1 MLIGQ
6 DRAGK
11 TSLKKSLRGIC
22 FDPEEDSTDGIEV
35 DPSLFNVSTE
45 TWRTGEPDRGQNS
58 DKVLT
63 FDYQTARRIVDSLE
77 RERKV
82 TNVQTFAEE
91 DISISDSESIE
102 FPGEL
107 KPIESSRET
116 ENVHKPKD
124 SDPAHS
130 VHIPIVTPDLT
141 EEKLEEVNSS
151 ASGVPDEVAS
161 LAEALLQRNLE
172 DNGEEIYST
181 FWDFAGQSVY
191 YVTHPL
197 FLTKKAIYLL
207 AYDLSLN
214 PYDRAKPVVKRGV
227 YRKTLEGFSSLKTNL
242 DYLEFWMT
250 SVASLASTQE
260 EDSTSE
266 LLPEK
271 LPPVFLVCTHA
282 DTPYCG
288 RDPQELAT
296 EIFGSLRSKPYGCH
310 LYDVFFVDNTCT
322 SLRVNKS
329 ECLEVQRL
337 RKELVSVAKELPQT
351 HHTVPIKWLKFEK
364 VLQAVKKQGHQWIY
378 LETAKNI
385 AANACGIDEDKEFG
399 TLMNYLHDLKSLI
412 HFDDTDELNR
422 LVVLDPQWLIDVF
435 KKVITVKPYHSKEK
449 KKFVDL
455 WCRLEKEGI
464 LTEKLLVHAWDS
476 LFDNRETY
484 QNLIEI
490 MKKFSLLCPWPSDD
504 SNNKSYLVPSM
515 LRSHPPEEALRLVET
530 AKIPPLFVKFS
541 NGQVPPDLFPRLVV
555 QFFQWVKD
563 KCQILQKPQLFHEF
577 ARFFISTDGD
587 SVILICR
594 SAVIEVIV
602 HGDNHSCELVEHFSA
617 SMKLS
622 ADVQFE
628 NTEVIGASAVHRQLC
643 SILECMHRES
653 RWQRDMR
660 YEISFLCPVCS
671 RDGVVGHC
679 RNHDAQQCKEEDC
692 LHFLAESEVRKD
704 GTICTNS
711 PFALNPKVQVKQF
724 TPWFACQI
732 EQVNTYCFVTDPT
745 E

>member
-22 FDPEEDSTDGIEV
+22 FDPEENSTDGIEV
-35 DPSLFNVSTE
+35 DPSFFNVSTE

-58 DKVLT
+58 DQVPT

-82 TNVQTFAEE
+82 RNVQKFEVE
-91 DISISDSESIE
+91 DLSISDYESIE
-102 FPGEL
+102 VPGEL
-107 KPIESSRET
+107 KTIEPSRET
-116 ENVHKPKD
+116 ENVHKPKY
-124 SDPAHS
+124 SDPTHS
-130 VHIPIVTPDLT
+130 IHIPSVTPDLT

-207 AYDLSLN
+207 VYDLSLN
-214 PYDRAKPVVKRGV
+214 PYDKAKPVVKRGV
-227 YRKTLEGFSSLKTNL
+227 YKKTLEGFSSLKTNL

-310 LYDVFFVDNTCT
+310 LYDVFFVDNT
-322 SLRVNKS
+322 SLRVNTS
-329 ECLEVQRL
+329 GCPEVQRL

-364 VLQAVKKQGHQWIY
+364 VLQVEKEGHQWIY

-385 AANACGIDEDKEFG
+385 ANACGIDEDKEIE
-399 TLMNYLHDLKSLI
+399 TMMNYLHDLKSLI

-476 LFDNRETY
+476 LFDNKETY

-504 SNNKSYLVPSM
+504 SDNKSYLVPSM

-541 NGQVPPDLFPRLVV
+541 SGQVPPDLFPRLVV

-577 ARFFISTDGD
+577 ARFFISADGD

-594 SAVIEVIV
+594 SSVIEVVV
-602 HGDNHSCELVEHFSA
+602 HSDNHSCELVEHFSA
-617 SMKLS
+617 SVKLS

-628 NTEVIGASAVHRQLC
+628 NTEVICASAVHRQLC

-660 YEISFLCPVCS
+660 YEMSFLCPVCS
-671 RDGVVGHC
+671 HGGVVGHC
-679 RNHDAQQCKEEDC
+679 RNHDAQQCKEEEC
-692 LHFLAESEVRKD
+692 LHFLAESEVRKNRI
-704 GTICTNS
+704 ICTNS
-711 PFALNPKVQVKQF
+711 PFAPNPKVQVKQF
-724 TPWFACQI
+724 TPWFPSQI
-732 EQVNTYCFVTDPT
+732 EQVNTYCFSTDPT

>member
-35 DPSLFNVSTE
+35 DPSFFNVSTE

-58 DKVLT
+58 DQVPT
-63 FDYQTARRIVDSLE
+63 FELQTARRIVDSLE

-82 TNVQTFAEE
+82 TNVQTSAEE
-91 DISISDSESIE
+91 DLSILGHESIE
-102 FPGEL
+102 SPGEL
-107 KPIESSRET
+107 KTIESSKET

-124 SDPAHS
+124 SDPANS
-130 VHIPIVTPDLT
+130 IHIPSVTPDLT
-141 EEKLEEVNSS
+141 GEKLEEVNSS

-161 LAEALLQRNLE
+161 LTEALLQRNLE

-207 AYDLSLN
+207 VYDLSLN
-214 PYDRAKPVVKRGV
+214 PYDKAKPVVKRGV
-227 YRKTLEGFSSLKTNL
+227 YKKILEGFSSLKTNL

-282 DTPYCG
+282 DTPYSC
-288 RDPQELAT
+288 RDAQELAT
-296 EIFGSLRSKPYGCH
+296 AIFGSLRSKPYGSH
-310 LYDVFFVDNTCT
+310 LYDVFFVDNT
-322 SLRVNKS
+322 SLHVKTS

-364 VLQAVKKQGHQWIY
+364 VLQVVKKEGHQWIY
-378 LETAKNI
+378 LETAKI
-385 AANACGIDEDKEFG
+385 IANACGIHEDKEIE

-412 HFDDTDELNR
+412 HFDDTADLNR

-435 KKVITVKPYHSKEK
+435 KTVITVKPYHSKEK
-449 KKFVDL
+449 KKVKDWF
-455 WCRLEKEGI
+455 RLEKEGI

-563 KCQILQKPQLFHEF
+563 KCQISQKPQLFHEF
-577 ARFFISTDGD
+577 ARFFISADGD

-594 SAVIEVIV
+594 SAVIEVVV
-602 HGDNHSCELVEHFSA
+602 HGANRSCELVEHSSA

-671 RDGVVGHC
+671 RDGVVGQC
-679 RNHDAQQCKEEDC
+679 RNHDAQQCKEEEC
-692 LHFLAESEVRKD
+692 LHFLAESEVRKNRIP
-704 GTICTNS
+704 ICTNS
-711 PFALNPKVQVKQF
+711 TFAPNPKVQVKQF
-724 TPWFACQI
+724 TPWFPSQI
-732 EQVNTYCFVTDPT
+732 VQVNTFRFLTDPA

>member
-35 DPSLFNVSTE
+35 DPSFFNVSTE

-58 DKVLT
+58 DQVPT
-63 FDYQTARRIVDSLE
+63 FELQTARRIVDSLE

-82 TNVQTFAEE
+82 TNVQTSAEE
-91 DISISDSESIE
+91 DLSILGHESIE
-102 FPGEL
+102 SPGEL
-107 KPIESSRET
+107 KTIESSKET

-124 SDPAHS
+124 SDPANS
-130 VHIPIVTPDLT
+130 IHIPSVTPDLT
-141 EEKLEEVNSS
+141 GEKLEEVNSS

-207 AYDLSLN
+207 VYDLSLN
-214 PYDRAKPVVKRGV
+214 PYDKAKPVVKRGV
-227 YRKTLEGFSSLKTNL
+227 YKKTLEGFSSLKTNL

-282 DTPYCG
+282 DTPYSC
-288 RDPQELAT
+288 RDAQELAT
-296 EIFGSLRSKPYGCH
+296 AIFGSLRSKPYGSH
-310 LYDVFFVDNTCT
+310 LYDVFFVDNT
-322 SLRVNKS
+322 SLHVKTS

-364 VLQAVKKQGHQWIY
+364 ALQVVKKEGHQWIY
-378 LETAKNI
+378 LETAKI
-385 AANACGIDEDKEFG
+385 IANACGIHEDKEIE

-412 HFDDTDELNR
+412 HFDDTADLNR

-435 KKVITVKPYHSKEK
+435 KTVITVKPYHSKEK
-449 KKFVDL
+449 KKVKDWF
-455 WCRLEKEGI
+455 RLEKEGI

-577 ARFFISTDGD
+577 ARFFISADGD

-594 SAVIEVIV
+594 SAVIEVVV
-602 HGDNHSCELVEHFSA
+602 HGANRSCELVEHSSA

-671 RDGVVGHC
+671 RDGVVGQC
-679 RNHDAQQCKEEDC
+679 RNHDAQQCKEEEC
-692 LHFLAESEVRKD
+692 LHFLAESEVRKNRIP
-704 GTICTNS
+704 ICTNS
-711 PFALNPKVQVKQF
+711 TFAPNPKVQVKQF
-724 TPWFACQI
+724 TPWFPSQI
-732 EQVNTYCFVTDPT
+732 VQVNTFRFLTDPA